1 MQRKQRLYLLLAI
14 AFTATLAMGI
24 AATAGPMVALIVC
37 GSMAAGIVGWSRTS
51 LRRPT
56 DPARIVPVYL
66 LTVVLLYVHIGE
78 EYLYDFGPRI
88 GALTGTGWTEAQ
100 HMLQFGFIVPAFW
113 ILAAA
118 ALYGRH
124 PLGGFMAWFIFVGM
138 FAGEPTHL
146 LVFPLLEGGRYHY
159 FPGAWTALLPMVMGV
174 WGLHVILQDD
184 HRQRAHSS

>member
-1 MQRKQRLYLLLAI
+1 MTRVQRLYLLLAI

-24 AATAGPMVALIVC
+24 SATAGVMVAVIVS
-37 GSMAAGIVGWSRTS
+37 GSMLVGLVGWARTS
-51 LRRPT
+51 LKRPT
-56 DPARIVPVYL
+56 TPARIVPVYL
-66 LTVVLLYVHIGE
+66 LTVFMLYVHIGE

-100 HMLQFGFIVPAFW
+100 NMLQFGFIVPAFW
-113 ILAAA
+113 VLAAL
-118 ALYGRH
+118 ALYKRH

-146 LVFPLLEGGRYHY
+146 LVFPVLEGGRYHY

-174 WGLHVILQDD
+174 WGLYVILSD
-184 HRQRAHSS
+184 HRRSRSDAS

>member
-1 MQRKQRLYLLLAI
+1 MTRQQHLYLLLAC
-14 AFTATLAMGI
+14 AFTATLALGI
-24 AATAGPMVALIVC
+24 AATAGVMVAVIVS
-37 GSMAAGIVGWSRTS
+37 GSMAVGLAGWARTS
-51 LRRPT
+51 LKRPT
-56 DPARIVPVYL
+56 DPARILPVYL
-66 LTVVLLYVHIGE
+66 LTVFMLYAHIGE

-113 ILAAA
+113 ILAAV
-118 ALYGRH
+118 ALYRRH

-146 LVFPLLEGGRYHY
+146 LVFPVLEGGRYHY

-174 WGLHVILQDD
+174 WGLAVILTED
-184 HRQRAHSS
+184 RRKRAQAD